1 MTAVTVGENAGDVDG
16 VLKLLILES
25 WSRSERVPRV
35 NPRLPTVGTC
45 QRYLPSIIIYLPKY
59 SDYAGGWIV
68 FKSRIMFYSAGSYIV
83 SYNG

>member
-35 NPRLPTVGTC
+35 NPRSPTVGTC
-45 QRYLPSIIIYLPKY
+45 QRYLPSIILLFTYLNIQTMQE
-59 SDYAGGWIV
+59 AG
-68 FKSRIMFYSAGSYIV
+68 
-83 SYNG
+83 